1 MISWVTYA
9 LGGGNLVHAVLPNLQ
24 IDFGPLKSEYTK
36 YIEPYI
42 PNVTMHYFARG

>member
-1 MISWVTYA
+1 MNSWVTYA
-9 LGGGNLVHAVLPNLQ
+9 LGGGNLVHAVLQ
-24 IDFGPLKSEYTK
+24 IDLGPLKSEYTK